1 MKMFTKLGNQWV
13 KHHDFEVMT
22 LDKDFIL
29 YIENDHSIRIY
40 SEPAFDP
47 YRLSI
52 NISEIKCWDKPEN
65 EAINSAKID
74 EIASNIKAAWN
85 FLGVECEF
93 V

>member
-1 MKMFTKLGNQWV
+1 MFTKLGNQWV

-22 LDKDFIL
+22 LDKDFML
-29 YIENDHSIRIY
+29 YISKGITRLESTRSLHLIHIGYRSI
-40 SEPAFDP
+40 FQK
-47 YRLSI
+47 L
-52 NISEIKCWDKPEN
+52 KCWDKPEN